1 MDFFTKQQQLI
12 SQLQGVTLKTS
23 TIGNALDSFLK

>member
-12 SQLQGVTLKTS
+12 SQLQGVTPENFNYWEES
-23 TIGNALDSFLK
+23 VSSFV